1 MKNHLSPQHVEH
13 KTRPQHN
20 ALGNPCFIIEN
31 VHTFGGLNRLMGFTP
46 SHPDNNCIL
55 NGCTDLLP
63 RTNKRH
69 YQSSI
74 NMDCATQ
81 WSMNNKI
88 NMDSTLSK
96 SMNDNINM
104 DSPTTASANDTK
116 SMDST
121 TAGSMNV
128 KKTWKV
134 QQQSQ

>member
-1 MKNHLSPQHVEH
+1 MYI
-13 KTRPQHN
+13 
-20 ALGNPCFIIEN
+20 AI
-31 VHTFGGLNRLMGFTP
+31 
-46 SHPDNNCIL
+46 
-55 NGCTDLLP
+55 
-63 RTNKRH
+63 
-69 YQSSI
+69 
-74 NMDCATQ
+74 A
-81 WSMNNKI
+81 
-88 NMDSTLSK
+88 K